1 MYIIYFDYK
10 EDKRSKTEKYY
21 TENEID
27 AFSIAEALANFPSA
41 DRVQVFDIDT
51 RRFIYHY
58 DVNYLC
64 PWTVEGE

>member
-10 EDKRSKTEKYY
+10 ENGQSYSSKCY

-27 AFSIAEALANFPSA
+27 AFSIAEALANFPTA
-41 DRVQVFDIDT
+41 DRVQVFDTDT

-58 DVNYLC
+58 DVNY
-64 PWTVEGE
+64 PWTVEEE

>member
-10 EDKRSKTEKYY
+10 DGQSCKYY

-27 AFSIAEALANFPSA
+27 AFSIAEALANFPNA
-41 DRVQVFDIDT
+41 NKVQVFDIDT

-58 DVNYLC
+58 DVNNLY
-64 PWTVEGE
+64 PWTIEEVEEE